1 MKSLKNIEYIR
12 QSPKMI
18 DHFLENGF
26 YIHAS
31 NLYNE
36 VATILSDK
44 AISEVPTVMSLQGFW
59 DMKKKDIENAL
70 KDRLLSCGHSPHL
83 TCRVVYPK
91 EVIEWSSYTDEGYDY
106 FVGARRGC
114 ERRR

>member
-18 DHFLENGF
+18 DQFLENGF

-44 AISEVPTVMSLQGFW
+44 SISEVPTVQSLQGFW

-70 KDRLLSCGHSPHL
+70 MDRLLSFACSPHV
-83 TCRVVYPK
+83 RHSVVYPK

-106 FVGARRGC
+106 FVGHRRGC
-114 ERRR
+114 HRRR